1 MTTGRNGRNRLLP
14 SLIVPPPLIGPLPP
28 ILRGQQ
34 TDSTRRESEGR
45 RTIRESIVKL
55 DQDPQA
61 SPRES
66 GNLEYEDLC
75 EKAGSQRECQWQ
87 LTHSGGTAVKVT
99 ATLLARASEPRTAQS
114 GPIQPRNA
122 LRLVPT
128 QQKPAGYAGRA
139 RAQAAGRRRRHR
151 RRRSHRPARTRRSRD
166 LLHRRNHR
174 CAGGQARGIMLV

>member
-1 MTTGRNGRNRLLP
+1 M
-14 SLIVPPPLIGPLPP
+14 
-28 ILRGQQ
+28 
-34 TDSTRRESEGR
+34 
-45 RTIRESIVKL
+45 KL

-114 GPIQPRNA
+114 GPINHETRFASSQRYKIPPNKHA
-122 LRLVPT
+122 LVSGSALCCDA
-128 QQKPAGYAGRA
+128 PAT
-139 RAQAAGRRRRHR
+139 AA
-151 RRRSHRPARTRRSRD
+151 
-166 LLHRRNHR
+166 N
-174 CAGGQARGIMLV
+174 RGSS